1 MDTTGRDPDQHRDAT
16 PEQGPPAAEAPE
28 GGAPVGAPVGGT
40 SRGRAARDA
49 IILILAPG
57 AVALALALTLA
68 PDAGIGLLIIA
79 AALIAPV
86 VAAVSLL
93 RRRPR
98 VVTTADRVT
107 LLRVGLVGVLAGA
120 AVLILVEAI
129 PSRSWALAI
138 LAGVALLLD
147 AVDGWVARH
156 THSSTPSGARLDME
170 ADAAALLVVSLIAA
184 STVGWW
190 AVAIG
195 AMRYLF
201 VAASRVR
208 PALRGQLRYSLFR
221 RTVAAIQ
228 ASVLWVALLPITP
241 VPFAVAVTGI
251 ALTLLVI
258 SFTRDAIVLER
269 SAQTETRR

>member
-1 MDTTGRDPDQHRDAT
+1 
-16 PEQGPPAAEAPE
+16 
-28 GGAPVGAPVGGT
+28 
-40 SRGRAARDA
+40 
-49 IILILAPG
+49 
-57 AVALALALTLA
+57 
-68 PDAGIGLLIIA
+68 
-79 AALIAPV
+79 
-86 VAAVSLL
+86 
-93 RRRPR
+93 
-98 VVTTADRVT
+98 
-107 LLRVGLVGVLAGA
+107 
-120 AVLILVEAI
+120 
-129 PSRSWALAI
+129 
-138 LAGVALLLD
+138 
-147 AVDGWVARH
+147 
-156 THSSTPSGARLDME
+156 ME

-269 SAQTETRR
+269 STQTETRR

>member
-16 PEQGPPAAEAPE
+16 SEQSPPAAEAPE
-28 GGAPVGAPVGGT
+28 GEAPSGAPVGGT

-49 IILILAPG
+49 ILVILTPG
-57 AVALALALTLA
+57 VVALTLALTLA

-86 VAAVSLL
+86 VAAISLL

-98 VVTTADRVT
+98 VVTAADRVT
-107 LLRVGLVGVLAGA
+107 LLRVGLIGVLAGA

-129 PSRSWALAI
+129 PTRSWALAI
-138 LAGVALLLD
+138 LAGIALLLD
-147 AVDGWVARH
+147 AVDGWVARR

-184 STVGWW
+184 TTVGWW
-190 AVAIG
+190 AVGIG

-201 VAASRVR
+201 VAAARVR
-208 PALRGQLRYSLFR
+208 PALRGELRYSLFR

-228 ASVLWVALLPITP
+228 ASVLWVAVLPITP
-241 VPFAVAVTGI
+241 VPFAVFITGV
-251 ALTLLVI
+251 ALTLLVA
-258 SFTRDAIVLER
+258 SFTRDAIMLER
-269 SAQTETRR
+269 SAQSGTRR